1 MAVTIPLIYDEL
13 LDYLIDN
20 ATPQEIMDF
29 KPSKRAEAR
38 AAYLLDR
45 NNSGQ
50 LTPSEKI
57 ELEQMLYFDRK
68 LSVLK
73 AKAAAALSS

>member
-1 MAVTIPLIYDEL
+1 MASTVPLIYDEL

-20 ATPQEIMDF
+20 ATPQEILDF
-29 KPSKRAEAR
+29 KPSRKAEAR
-38 AAYLLDR
+38 AAYLLEQ
-45 NNSGQ
+45 NNAGS
-50 LTPSEKI
+50 LSPAEKI

-73 AKAAAALSS
+73 AKAAAAIQQ